1 MNVSLT
7 EKGEDND
14 NSGDRG
20 VGGIHSGVSVVL
32 GGRLIVGGDI
42 QRLRSILP
50 YTSIEVIF
58 ESPYISGSIA
68 KLGHYIGLF
77 RISITSNLIG
87 DIFGLFKLV

>member
-58 ESPYISGSIA
+58 ESPLYLWKYCKMRALYWLIQNQHNF
-68 KLGHYIGLF
+68 KPHWGHIWTL
-77 RISITSNLIG
+77 
-87 DIFGLFKLV
+87 